1 MERVTISKRAMF
13 VPLRLKIMVP
23 FFLLITVPFLIS
35 GIITYDKYSANE
47 DRRAKEYASQ
57 IIEQIKINLD
67 NYVKD
72 MERLTASP
80 YYDVHVLATLKV
92 HNRPHQSSI
101 YITNDEL
108 NEMNSLLYALALE
121 RPEVQGAFLFA
132 NDGGLFSNL
141 NDEADSRWTSRDNR
155 WMDSVNDDGTLTI
168 LPPHDAAYYKKP
180 TRVVS
185 VVRLLR
191 DPITLTPLGMIKVDL
206 AKEGFEQI
214 LRTVSFSPGSK
225 LFIMDGNG
233 ELIYSDTDQPSLT
246 SLLQGE
252 AALNGEPHIDVT
264 TQSSYSGLQVA
275 GLIPRSDLRGDVNE
289 LTRFILII
297 SLCSLLVAYLVAVL
311 LSNHLV
317 KPILYLQ
324 KTMRSVQR
332 GRFQERAVMKSNDEV
347 GVLSDAFN
355 KMVGEIDRLVKEVY
369 EVKLRE
375 RESELTALQSQI
387 NPHFI
392 FNTLESMNMLAV
404 KLGNPELSNLI
415 ISLSKLIRYTV
426 DKQET
431 AVYLRDEIAFVDA
444 YLQIQEFRLGNR
456 LSIELDIDPSHEY
469 ALLPKLIL
477 QPLFENVIEH
487 AIGNAAVTIKVAT
500 RIIEDDLHILIE
512 DDGIGMSPER
522 IELVERRMYA
532 GPDDA
537 HEQRQAAAKKKGFAL
552 RNIHQRIRLQYADP
566 YGLSI
571 DKTNRH
577 GTRFIVKLP
586 FRWEEE

>member
-1 MERVTISKRAMF
+1 MF
-13 VPLRLKIMVP
+13 IPLRLKIMVP

-35 GIITYDKYSANE
+35 GIITYNTYSANE
-47 DRRAKEYASQ
+47 DRRAKEYALQ

-80 YYDVHVLATLKV
+80 YYDAHVLSILKV
-92 HNRPHQSSI
+92 HNKPHQSSI

-121 RPEVQGAFLFA
+121 RPEVQGAFLFT

-141 NDEADSRWTSRDNR
+141 NDEADSRWTSRDNP
-155 WMDSVNDDGTLTI
+155 WMDEVNDDGTLTI
-168 LPPHDAAYYKKP
+168 LPPHHAAYYKKP

-191 DPITLTPLGMIKVDL
+191 DPITLTPLGMMKVDL
-206 AKEGFEQI
+206 TKEGFEHI

-225 LFIMDGNG
+225 LFIMDGND

-252 AALNGEPHIDVT
+252 AALGGEPHIDVT
-264 TQSSYSGLQVA
+264 TQSSYSGLQIA

-289 LTRFILII
+289 LTQFILII

-347 GVLSDAFN
+347 GILSDAFN

-375 RESELTALQSQI
+375 REAELTALQSQI

-431 AVYLRDEIAFVDA
+431 TVYLRDEIAFVDA

-487 AIGNAAVTIKVAT
+487 AIGSSAVTIKVAT
-500 RIIEDDLHILIE
+500 RIIEDDLHILVE

-532 GPDDA
+532 SLNDTHD
-537 HEQRQAAAKKKGFAL
+537 QRTAAAKKKGFAL
-552 RNIHQRIRLQYADP
+552 RNVHQRIRLQYSEP

-571 DKTNRH
+571 DKANRA